1 MSNKVVT
8 FTCPR
13 CGHTWYR
20 DRASLDR
27 QDQEVYKGRVPTKT
41 YRDPCPKCGSYAVVE
56 VEE

>member
-1 MSNKVVT
+1 MSKVVT

-20 DRASLDR
+20 DRASLDEH
-27 QDQEVYKGRVPTKT
+27 DQEIHKARAQKKT